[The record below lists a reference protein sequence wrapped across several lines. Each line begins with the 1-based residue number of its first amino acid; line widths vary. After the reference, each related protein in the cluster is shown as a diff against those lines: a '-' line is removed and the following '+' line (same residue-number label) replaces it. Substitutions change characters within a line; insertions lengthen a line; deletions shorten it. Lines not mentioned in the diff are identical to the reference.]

1 MNARKGVF
9 LGAALLFVGLLALFA
24 RFSGENLLLVFLPFA
39 LIVFGLLFL
48 VSPNLLPAN
57 SNQTVKF
64 IGEYRPNYLS
74 DHIHNTIYMGV
85 GDVDLDF
92 SHMDLPEGDTV
103 VKIFCF
109 AAGIRLKFNH
119 DSAYKIKSNAFV
131 SEMRAADY
139 KQEFVVSPC
148 EYKSKPYSGSNRRI
162 KVEILSFISD
172 ISIL

>member
-9 LGAALLFVGLLALFA
+9 LGAALLFIGLLALFA
-24 RFSGENLLLVFLPFA
+24 RFSGENLALVFLPFV
-39 LIVFGLLFL
+39 LIAFGLLFL
-48 VSPNLLPAN
+48 VSPNLIPAN

-74 DHIHNTIYMGV
+74 DHMHDTIYMGI

-103 VKIFCF
+103 VRIICF
-109 AAGIRLKFNH
+109 AAGIRLKFNQNT
-119 DSAYKIKSNAFV
+119 AYKINSNAFV
-131 SEMRAADY
+131 SEVHAADC
-139 KQEFVVSPC
+139 KEEFVVSPC
-148 EYKSKPYSGSNRRI
+148 EYKSKPYSSCDRRI
-162 KVEILSFISD
+162 KVEILSFVSD